1 MFKLF
6 WTSPP
11 KKRTTFSSWPFDQRF
26 WAIKNLFAQKI
37 WLSLFFSIFGK
48 NIFVLQRFSAC
59 KFFRR
64 FKSWI
69 TCHSNCKFSVKR
81 PKWNA
86 KISSF
91 LSNRHDPTYLM
102 NCNEKKVAARMCHF
116 QCHTL
121 LAESDE
127 VQPQQFHLKFGS
139 SFGHTKHVDVNPKW
153 ASHTFRQTKPYNSH
167 S

>member
-48 NIFVLQRFSAC
+48 HIFVLQRFFAC
-59 KFFRR
+59 KIFRR

-121 LAESDE
+121 LTGWIGWSSTAAISFEIRFVIWPHKTCWRESE
-127 VQPQQFHLKFGS
+127 M
-139 SFGHTKHVDVNPKW
+139 SFV
-153 ASHTFRQTKPYNSH
+153 YI
-167 S
+167 